1 MAGCFRF
8 AFEDTAVLNPI
19 RVFYGEISKKKFF
32 LLNKKS
38 LGPETKPKLRFFEQI
53 RALWTPPPHTAA
65 VNKK

>member
-1 MAGCFRF
+1 MTVIKLKPMAGCFRF

-19 RVFYGEISKKKFF
+19 RVFYGEISKIFFF

-53 RALWTPPPHTAA
+53 L
-65 VNKK
+65 